1 VDTFETIVREQPLL
15 KGLTPS
21 QLDEIA
27 DCASFVRFDK
37 GEFMFREGEFARRF
51 YIITSG
57 KVAIEI
63 FTPGRG
69 PVIVET
75 LDEGD
80 LLGWSWLFEPY
91 RWHFDAAAQTE
102 VKAVAFDA
110 LCMRGKCDQDHTL
123 GYELVKR
130 FSQII
135 MGRLQSTRLALLDVY
150 GAVPDEAVVAA
161 AEVMVSTA
169 KESPNGK
176 PGGER

>member
-1 VDTFETIVREQPLL
+1 MDTFEDIVREQPLL
-15 KGLTPS
+15 KGLTPV
-21 QLDEIA
+21 QLEEIA
-27 DCASFVRFDK
+27 DCASFVRYEK
-37 GEFMFREGEFARRF
+37 GEFLFREGEFARRF

-57 KVAIEI
+57 KIAIEI

-91 RWHFDAAAQTE
+91 RWHFDAMAQTE

-110 LCMRGKCDQDHTL
+110 LCMRGKCDKDHSL

-135 MGRLQSTRLALLDVY
+135 MERLQATRMALLDVY
-150 GAVPDEAVVAA
+150 GAVPDETVAA
-161 AEVMVSTA
+161 AEVLITTA
-169 KESPNGK
+169 KDSPNGK
-176 PGGER
+176 TSGEQ

>member
-1 VDTFETIVREQPLL
+1 MDTFETIVREQPLL
-15 KGLTPS
+15 KGLTPA
-21 QLDEIA
+21 QLEEIA
-27 DCASFVRFDK
+27 DCASFVRYDK
-37 GEFMFREGEFARRF
+37 GEFLFREGEFARRF

-91 RWHFDAAAQTE
+91 RWHFDATAQTE

-110 LCMRGKCDQDHTL
+110 LCMRGKCDKDHTL

-135 MGRLQSTRLALLDVY
+135 MERLQSTRLALLDVY
-150 GAVPDEAVVAA
+150 GAVPDEAVAA
-161 AEVMVSTA
+161 AEVLVSTA
-169 KESPNGK
+169 KDITNGK
-176 PGGER
+176 AIGER

>member
-1 VDTFETIVREQPLL
+1 MDTFEIIVREQPLL
-15 KGLTPS
+15 KGLTPE
-21 QLDEIA
+21 QLEEIA
-27 DCASFVRFDK
+27 DCASFVRFEK
-37 GEFMFREGEFARRF
+37 GEFLFREGEFARRF

-110 LCMRGKCDQDHTL
+110 LCMRGKCDQDHHL

-130 FSQII
+130 FSRII
-135 MGRLQSTRLALLDVY
+135 MERLQSTRLALLDVY
-150 GAVPDEAVVAA
+150 GTVPDEPVAA
-161 AEVMVSTA
+161 AEVLVTTA
-169 KESPNGK
+169 KDTANGK
-176 PGGER
+176 ATGER